1 MDTPLISVIIPVYNK
16 EKTIEK
22 CVDSVLRQQHPNI
35 EIILVDDGSQDS
47 SYELCVRLS
56 NTHSN
61 VTVLHQENKGVS
73 AARNIGLKYAT
84 GEYIS
89 FVDSDDW
96 IHESM
101 LSILLENT
109 DEQTDICCCCCTA
122 VMENRCLIER
132 FFAGDIVT
140 DDTYES
146 KRELLLQLIDTAHG
160 QPQKEIYTGIGVP
173 WAKLYRRKLFTQSQ
187 YRFDEELSHLEDNYL
202 NLQLFIKARKI
213 VYINQPLYYYSTE
226 HIQEVLK
233 KYDKKV
239 VYSYAKVSVLRYDFL
254 SKEGLFRD
262 KGMKLLLDKE
272 TINLFNIAII
282 GMTFNPRRQ
291 TTRQQLLDELYW
303 LNETIGICSVIKCID
318 LNVIKSPI
326 ARLTYFFLKNKRYT
340 LAYGCLVLRN
350 KLK

>member
-101 LSILLENT
+101 LSLL
-109 DEQTDICCCCCTA
+109 IS
-122 VMENRCLIER
+122 CLMIFA
-132 FFAGDIVT
+132 FFRKSEE
-140 DDTYES
+140 Y
-146 KRELLLQLIDTAHG
+146 
-160 QPQKEIYTGIGVP
+160 IG
-173 WAKLYRRKLFTQSQ
+173 
-187 YRFDEELSHLEDNYL
+187 
-202 NLQLFIKARKI
+202 
-213 VYINQPLYYYSTE
+213 
-226 HIQEVLK
+226 
-233 KYDKKV
+233 
-239 VYSYAKVSVLRYDFL
+239 
-254 SKEGLFRD
+254 
-262 KGMKLLLDKE
+262 
-272 TINLFNIAII
+272 
-282 GMTFNPRRQ
+282 
-291 TTRQQLLDELYW
+291 
-303 LNETIGICSVIKCID
+303 
-318 LNVIKSPI
+318 
-326 ARLTYFFLKNKRYT
+326 LKNRIMRLIK
-340 LAYGCLVLRN
+340 
-350 KLK
+350 K